1 MRNLPRRNLVCTLMV
16 KEEEMLEAM
25 YGLEF
30 VSNANDGGYGV
41 VVLETGRVFGG
52 DSSFVYIGSY
62 EVENGLLK
70 AEVKCTNDRELLQSI
85 FGDLKEFNLR
95 LEGRPQHNEFILQG
109 HMVEEPTTKIEVKFT
124 RRAELP

>member
-1 MRNLPRRNLVCTLMV
+1 
-16 KEEEMLEAM
+16 MLEAM

-30 VSNANDGGYGV
+30 VSNSNDGGYGV

-62 EVENGLLK
+62 KVENGVLK
-70 AEVKCTNDRELLQSI
+70 AEVKCTNDRELMRSI
-85 FGDLKEFNLR
+85 FGDIKEFNLR
-95 LEGRPQHNEFILQG
+95 LEGKPHRDEFILQG
-109 HMVEEPTTKIEVKFT
+109 HMIENPSMRIGVKFT

>member
-1 MRNLPRRNLVCTLMV
+1 
-16 KEEEMLEAM
+16 MLEAM

-30 VSNANDGGYGV
+30 LSNANDGGYGV

-62 EVENGLLK
+62 KVENGILK
-70 AEVKCTNDRELLQSI
+70 AEVKCTNDRELLKSI
-85 FGDLKEFNLR
+85 FGDIKEFNLR
-95 LEGRPQHNEFILQG
+95 LEGQPQHTEFILQG
-109 HMVEEPTTKIEVKFT
+109 YMVEEPSMKIGVKFT